1 MASLLPSSVVANPE
15 GDKEPGAVWKARLAS
30 SVTCL
35 PLAAPRFSSYHLL
48 LNFVG
53 PFSPCFALDPML
65 MQSRLKWALPV
76 LLPALSLSIASSAS
90 SYSSGTR

>member
-1 MASLLPSSVVANPE
+1 MEGTTSFKCHLPATCRSSLL
-15 GDKEPGAVWKARLAS
+15 L
-30 SVTCL
+30 
-35 PLAAPRFSSYHLL
+35 FYL

-90 SYSSGTR
+90 SYSSGTC